1 MIDGRKAKGSLDANR
16 KNKSRKARRS
26 FLRNDM
32 IDELRQELRLIDKAI
47 AALIKLSRLRQQ
59 QS

>member
-1 MIDGRKAKGSLDANR
+1 MIDNSKSKGSLDANR

-26 FLRNDM
+26 FFTNDM
-32 IDELRQELRLIDKAI
+32 IAELRKELRLIDKTI
-47 AALIKLSRLRQQ
+47 AALTKLSRLRR

>member
-1 MIDGRKAKGSLDANR
+1 MIDNRRSKGSLDANR

-26 FLRNDM
+26 FFTNDM
-32 IDELRQELRLIDKAI
+32 IAELRKELRLIDKTI
-47 AALIKLSRLRQQ
+47 AALTKLSRLRR

>member
-1 MIDGRKAKGSLDANR
+1 MIDGRKAKGALDANR

-26 FLRNDM
+26 FFTNDM
-32 IDELRQELRLIDKAI
+32 IAELRKELRLIDKTI
-47 AALIKLSRLRQQ
+47 AALTKLSRLRR